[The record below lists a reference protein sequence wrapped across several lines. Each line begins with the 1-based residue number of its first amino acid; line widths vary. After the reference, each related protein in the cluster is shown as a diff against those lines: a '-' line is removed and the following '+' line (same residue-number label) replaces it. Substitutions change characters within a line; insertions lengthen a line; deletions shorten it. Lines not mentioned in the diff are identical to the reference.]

1 MFTDRKP
8 TGLKVVIT
16 LTILNSLAAM
26 IHFILLERGML
37 RTPDLIEDIW
47 IYGVAVTLVAV
58 LPVTFG
64 AYGLYHKRIWG
75 LGFFT
80 LGGGAYLY
88 AAAQMLLLS
97 IQNQSFNI
105 MFFVSIY
112 LIVYNLFALFYGWTF
127 RHHFRDF

>member
-47 IYGVAVTLVAV
+47 IYSVAVTLVAV

>member
-1 MFTDRKP
+1 MFTDRRP
-8 TGLKVVIT
+8 TGLKIIVT
-16 LTILNSLAAM
+16 LTILNSLATLV
-26 IHFILLERGML
+26 HFILMERGIL
-37 RTPDLIEDIW
+37 NSPGLTEDIW

-64 AYGLYHKRIWG
+64 SYGLYYKRIWG
-75 LGFFT
+75 LSFFT

-97 IQNQSFNI
+97 VRNQSFNI
-105 MFFVSIY
+105 MFFISIY
-112 LIVYNLFALFYGWTF
+112 LILFNLFALFYCWTF